1 MRKALVCLAAILMA
15 ALPAWSQLL
24 RIEFSGEV
32 TQAADVLLPGV
43 TVGSPLTG
51 RVEVDLAQLPEG
63 YYYGG
68 GHPGYTIQFS
78 AGTHTVLFDSIN
90 ASRDPG
96 FTPGIFLNDEGGN
109 YDWVGFQLRN
119 QDDPLA
125 VTLRF
130 EDVIPPFALVNGNF
144 LPESIHL
151 PTGLSRAT
159 FTYFNEFG
167 QGFVQA
173 RVTSATMT
181 IDGVGGVTPILQW
194 RVNHSNLSA
203 QQKRALLSMLQAAEQ
218 EFAAGDCE
226 AGLRHL
232 EKFQKRVRAQ
242 VEKSDPEL
250 ARRLIVGAETI
261 IEAGCGE

>member
-1 MRKALVCLAAILMA
+1 MGKTVVWLGAFLMA
-15 ALPAWSQLL
+15 ALPAWSQVL

-32 TQAADVLLPGV
+32 TLADVLLLPGV
-43 TVGSPLTG
+43 TVGSPLNG
-51 RVEVDLAQLPEG
+51 RVEVDLAQLPEDN
-63 YYYGG
+63 YYGG

-78 AGTHTVLFDSIN
+78 AGPHTVLFDSIN

-96 FTPGIFLNDEGGN
+96 LTPVIFLNDEGGN

-130 EDVIPPFALVNGNF
+130 EDVIPPFTLVNGNY

-151 PTGLSRAT
+151 PTGLPRAT
-159 FTYFNEFG
+159 FTYFNNFG
-167 QGFVQA
+167 SGTVQA
-173 RVTSATMT
+173 KVLSATMT
-181 IDGVGGVTPILQW
+181 IDGVEGVTAILLW
-194 RVNHSNLSA
+194 RVTNSNLQA

-218 EFAAGDCE
+218 EFAEGDCQ
-226 AGLRHL
+226 AALRYL
-232 EKFQKRVRAQ
+232 EKFEKRVRAQ

-250 ARRLIVGAETI
+250 ARRLIVGAQTI
-261 IEAGCGE
+261 IAAGCGE